1 MKKKYLISLIIALGV
16 IILFSIIILLFND
29 INMNEALEL
38 RVPLLTKREKIELQ
52 NGDFFNEEELIKIHL
67 SNIQMKIILNKV
79 QKNDNW
85 KNMQLDE
92 RLKER
97 LEFHTR
103 EEIFYQ
109 IPEIENYYWIFT
121 NRSNGVDDKHSVDA
135 LLEDGMYYAI
145 SFGILD
151 IDNNVLY
158 YYEYDK

>member
-1 MKKKYLISLIIALGV
+1 MNKKL
-16 IILFSIIILLFND
+16 IIILITIIVIFTLVSVIIIIDND
-29 INMNEALEL
+29 IQMNECLEFT
-38 RVPLLTKREKIELQ
+38 VPKLTKRETTQLQ
-52 NGDFFNEEELIKIHL
+52 NRDVFNYEEVRKIHL
-67 SNIQMKIILNKV
+67 SSIQMKIIINKV
-79 QKNDNW
+79 QKNENW
-85 KNMQLDE
+85 KKEKLDE

-121 NRSNGVDDKHSVDA
+121 NRSNGIQDKHSVDE
-135 LLEDGMYYAI
+135 LLKDKMYYAI

-151 IDNNVLY
+151 IDNNILY

>member
-1 MKKKYLISLIIALGV
+1 MNKKLIIILITIIVISMFVGV
-16 IILFSIIILLFND
+16 IILIDND
-29 INMNEALEL
+29 IQMNDCLEL
-38 RVPLLTKREKIELQ
+38 IVPKLTKRETTQLQ
-52 NGDFFNEEELIKIHL
+52 NRDVFNYEEVKKIYLSKAQVNKTIK
-67 SNIQMKIILNKV
+67 NIKKNK
-79 QKNDNW
+79 NW
-85 KNMQLDE
+85 KNEKLDE

-121 NRSNGVDDKHSVDA
+121 NRSNGVDDKHSVDE

-151 IDNNVLY
+151 TDNNVLY